1 VPVSHAL
8 IPSRA
13 LNAAGQDRV
22 PGLLEVLAQVVDPR
36 RRRGRRFSLAFTLA
50 VAVVCVL
57 AGARSFRE
65 IGDQA
70 ADLPQEV
77 LTALGGVP
85 CPLRGKIAVPSE
97 KRIRT
102 LLQDLDG
109 DALDLLIGG
118 WLRRLAA
125 TAPGAAPCAPAEHVA
140 IDGKCSAASAAARSS
155 CSPRCSTTTG

>member
-1 VPVSHAL
+1 MPVSHAL
-8 IPSRA
+8 VPSRA
-13 LNAAGQDRV
+13 LNAAGQNRV
-22 PGLLEVLAQVVDPR
+22 PGLLEVLAQVADPR

-57 AGARSFRE
+57 AGAKSFRE

-77 LTALGGVP
+77 LAALGGVR
-85 CPLRGKIAVPSE
+85 CPLRREIRVPSE

-109 DALDLLIGG
+109 DALDVIVGG

-125 TAPGAAPCAPAEHVA
+125 GKQSGLTGHVA
-140 IDGKCSAASAAARSS
+140 T
-155 CSPRCSTTTG
+155 PSTPTEP